1 MVTGSSV
8 RVFPRRRLYKGRGGR
23 QWVSAHWIHSV
34 AKEKDPDA
42 TSGKKLELAI
52 KVVALIANA
61 GKGLRLSAD
70 PFSRD

>member
-1 MVTGSSV
+1 MDKHSLDTLSH
-8 RVFPRRRLYKGRGGR
+8 KG
-23 QWVSAHWIHSV
+23 
-34 AKEKDPDA
+34 KDPDA

-61 GKGLRLSAD
+61 GKGLRLNAD